1 LKSFVSFGED
11 EMLQDSAIS
20 FLLPSYVEVQ
30 ALVLESM
37 VAPPSW
43 IVSWG
48 YDIGVKT
55 YIDGEAL

>member
-1 LKSFVSFGED
+1 
-11 EMLQDSAIS
+11 MLQDSAIS